1 MTVSEQQYRNILMR
15 IYRFRCFHDQYRY
28 NLLGV
33 MGIALNKRIIREN
46 AFTCSQFVASVLAVS
61 GIYAFEKYIEMIT
74 PNDIRK
80 IPGLELIYEGKTRD

>member
-1 MTVSEQQYRNILMR
+1 
-15 IYRFRCFHDQYRY
+15 
-28 NLLGV
+28 

-46 AFTCSQFVASVLAVS
+46 AFTCSQFVASVLTVS

-80 IPGLELIYEGKTRD
+80 IPGLELVYEGKLRDYKRKKSSVYGSNLLDWNQFNANY